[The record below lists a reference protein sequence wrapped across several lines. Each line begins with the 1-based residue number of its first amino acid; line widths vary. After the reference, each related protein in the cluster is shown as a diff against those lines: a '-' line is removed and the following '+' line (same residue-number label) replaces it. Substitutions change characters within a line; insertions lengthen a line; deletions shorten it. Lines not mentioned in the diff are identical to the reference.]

1 MRSESIIDS
10 RLHIRV
16 DLDTSLKAN
25 SLFFADPRAR
35 AHLAQQ
41 LLLYDRILIPTYD
54 FGIVPVLIGWMG
66 HKTFRDALNK
76 RAFGFLRRHGLLGY
90 AGNGNGV
97 STFEIRPGPGARWQ
111 WWQEALFGE
120 SPAAVDLQ
128 LKTLCP
134 SIGGKDRGTLVRSI
148 LAETS
153 PVAYDN
159 DFFMKNV
166 VNETYSD
173 IVSNAELHDFVA
185 RSLPPTPTPI
195 PLTHLPGVG
204 PDQLRVLNL
213 DALKDA
219 IDLVLRVAE
228 INMELVMSALN
239 SGVDIFASEGADR
252 LLKAKLV
259 RAGYNPADFQGFV
272 RLLELNAI
280 PDISAAVESGTLTLP
295 DIWKLRQRWVAKRFR
310 RWLRKAQ
317 VSDARELEKLYVKT
331 LRKTRLTETL
341 PLRVLRF
348 GLTSALPGAAGVAAG
363 AADTFLVDRAFGG
376 FSPKLFFDRASRL
389 FP

>member
-25 SLFFADPRAR
+25 SLFFADSRNR

-41 LLLYDRILIPTYD
+41 LLLYDRLLIPTYD
-54 FGIVPVLIGWMG
+54 FGIAPVLIGWMG
-66 HKTFRDALNK
+66 LKTFKDALE
-76 RAFGFLRRHGLLGY
+76 RHAFGFLRRQGLLGY

-97 STFEIRPGPGARWQ
+97 STFEVRPGPGARWQ
-111 WWQEALFGE
+111 WWQEALFGA
-120 SPAAVDLQ
+120 SPAAIELQ
-128 LKTLCP
+128 LRTLCP
-134 SIGGKDRGTLVRSI
+134 SIGGKKRRALVQAI
-148 LAETS
+148 LAETT
-153 PVAYDN
+153 PVSYDN
-159 DFFMKNV
+159 DFFTKNV
-166 VNETYSD
+166 VEETYSD
-173 IVSNAELHDFVA
+173 IVSNPELRDFVA
-185 RSLPPTPTPI
+185 RSIPPAPTPI
-195 PLTHLPGVG
+195 PLSHLPGVG

-213 DALKDA
+213 DVLNDG

-228 INMELVMSALN
+228 INMELVMSAQN

-252 LLKAKLV
+252 LLNAKLV

-295 DIWKLRQRWVAKRFR
+295 EIWKLRKRRVAKHFR

-363 AADTFLVDRAFGG
+363 VADTFLVDRAFRG
-376 FSPKLFFDRASRL
+376 FSPKLFFDRASHL